1 MIKVSEK
8 TEKIEGIAA
17 LLYAALWQTR
27 EMGFLKKILTDLKI
41 NHLRII
47 FFFND
52 YKPGA
57 LLEFD
62 REKGDYTVTAINSI
76 EEIKYDGAIIGKLE
90 PVLKTLEGN
99 VFLRGLKVLFKRQ
112 IVFKGKLKLFKF
124 YKILRRCAI

>member
-1 MIKVSEK
+1 MIKVSDK
-8 TEKIEGIAA
+8 TEKIEGIPA

-27 EMGFLKKILTDLKI
+27 EMGFLEKILTDLKV
-41 NHLRII
+41 NTLRII
-47 FFFND
+47 VFFDD

-57 LLEFD
+57 FLEFD
-62 REKGDYTVTAINSI
+62 REKGDYNITAINSI

-99 VFLRGLKVLFKRQ
+99 IYLRGLKVLFKRQ

-124 YKILRRCAI
+124 LKILMRCAI